1 MFERFTDRARR
12 VIVIAQEEA
21 RTLDHDSI
29 RPEHLFLGL
38 IQAEGVAGS
47 VLQEAGVDLEGVR
60 GRVVVA
66 ESTRARGKR
75 EAKGRMFQL
84 PFSPKSK
91 KALECA
97 LREALR
103 LGHNYIGTEHI
114 LLGVIRAT
122 EDEADRFA
130 GIVGV
135 DLADLRDRT
144 ETKLQSAGF
153 GGGSMRS
160 PALIEAMDRAR
171 RAADRALMTTGHL
184 LTSFVEDGRSQ
195 AALALGALGVTAD
208 ALRSALG
215 RIRVA
220 DTSDAVPGPRSV
232 EIKVGDTHMTIDD
245 PDLASTL
252 RDRTPDD
259 IQAALRRAFGSESAG

>member
-1 MFERFTDRARR
+1 
-12 VIVIAQEEA
+12 QEEA

-47 VLQEAGVDLEGVR
+47 VLQEAGVDLESVR
-60 GRVVVA
+60 ARVIAA
-66 ESTRARGKR
+66 ESARARGKR
-75 EAKGRMFQL
+75 EKKSPMFQL

-91 KALECA
+91 KTLELS

-114 LLGVIRAT
+114 LLGVIRAS
-122 EDEADRFA
+122 EDETDRFA
-130 GIVGV
+130 QILGA

-153 GGGSMRS
+153 GGGSLRS

-171 RAADRALMTTGHL
+171 RGADRALMTTGHL
-184 LTSFVEDGRSQ
+184 LTSFLEDSRSP
-195 AALALGALGVTAD
+195 AALALRALGVTAG
-208 ALRSALG
+208 APPSAP
-215 RIRVA
+215 RR
-220 DTSDAVPGPRSV
+220 VPGR
-232 EIKVGDTHMTIDD
+232 
-245 PDLASTL
+245 
-252 RDRTPDD
+252 RTGPC
-259 IQAALRRAFGSESAG
+259 

>member
-12 VIVIAQEEA
+12 VIVLAQEEA
-21 RTLDHDSI
+21 RTMDHDSI

-47 VLQEAGVDLEGVR
+47 VLEEAQVDLESVR
-60 GRVVVA
+60 GRVVTA
-66 ESTRARGKR
+66 ESARARGKR
-75 EAKGRMFQL
+75 GAKARVLQL

-91 KALECA
+91 KALEMS

-130 GIVGV
+130 DIVGTN
-135 DLADLRDRT
+135 LSDLRDRT
-144 ETKLQSAGF
+144 QTKLQSAGF
-153 GGGSMRS
+153 GGGSLRS

-215 RIRVA
+215 RIPA
-220 DTSDAVPGPRSV
+220 AGTSDAMPGPRSV
-232 EIKVGDTHMTIDD
+232 EIRVGDTSTTIDD
-245 PDLASTL
+245 PELASTL
-252 RDRTPDD
+252 RDRTPDE
-259 IQAALRRAFGSESAG
+259 IQAALRRAFGSEAAG